1 MALATKTGRPDVM
14 ARARVVGPHDRSCA
28 ERIRLRELIAA
39 GEPAMP
45 DVRLLHTIAAKIR
58 RCCGHN
64 GLRAHRLA
72 WGWSVPEATGQV
84 HALCTAQRLGARGLT
99 IRSWHQWESER
110 YRPRDDYI
118 DLLCRLF
125 QTSAVRLGYAPDYTP
140 PPADPPAPTPVVE
153 PSVEASTEPEP
164 APVVAEWTGR
174 KTAALRTASRMSAR
188 AFAEH
193 LGVAVATVTYWQARP
208 DRPLSLANQEVLD
221 RAYKLADDDTKA
233 RFALLARGMS

>member
-1 MALATKTGRPDVM
+1 MTTATLTNHK
-14 ARARVVGPHDRSCA
+14 ARVLRPHDRWCA

-39 GEPAMP
+39 GVDP
-45 DVRLLHTIAAKIR
+45 DVADVLLLHAVAAKIR
-58 RCCGHN
+58 QCCGHN

-72 WGWSVPEATGQV
+72 WGWSVREATEQV
-84 HALCTAQRLGARGLT
+84 HALCTAQGLGARGLVT
-99 IRSWHQWESER
+99 RSWWQWEAGK
-110 YRPRDDYI
+110 RPNDDYV

-125 QTSAVRLGYAPDYTP
+125 QTSAVHLGYAPDYTP
-140 PPADPPAPTPVVE
+140 APTDATASASVAE
-153 PSVEASTEPEP
+153 PTEDPTAEPEA

-174 KTAALRTASRMSAR
+174 YAAALRTASRMSAR

-193 LGVAVATVTYWQARP
+193 LGVAVNTVTYWQARP

-221 RAYKLADDDTKA
+221 RAYKLADDDAKA

>member
-1 MALATKTGRPDVM
+1 MTTATVTNH
-14 ARARVVGPHDRSCA
+14 RARVPGVHERWCA
-28 ERIRLRELIAA
+28 ERIRLRELLAA
-39 GEPAMP
+39 GEPAVP
-45 DVRLLHTIAAKIR
+45 DVRLLHVVAAKVR

-72 WGWSVPEATGQV
+72 WGWSVREATGEV
-84 HALCTAQRLGARGLT
+84 HALCTAQQLGARGLT
-99 IRSWHQWESER
+99 MRSWQGWEAGKT
-110 YRPRDDYI
+110 RPNDDYV

-125 QTSAVRLGYAPDYTP
+125 QTSAVHLGYAPDYTP
-140 PPADPPAPTPVVE
+140 PPADPSAPTPVAE
-153 PSVEASTEPEP
+153 PSVDASTEAEP

-174 KTAALRTASRMSAR
+174 KAAALRTASRMSAR

-193 LGVAVATVTYWQARP
+193 LGVAVNTVTYWQARP

-233 RFALLARGMS
+233 RFALLAGGMS

>member
-1 MALATKTGRPDVM
+1 MTTATLTKHR
-14 ARARVVGPHDRSCA
+14 ARATEVHEWSCA
-28 ERIRLRELIAA
+28 ERIRLRDLLAA

-58 RCCGHN
+58 QCCGHN

-72 WGWSVPEATGQV
+72 WGWSVSEATGQV
-84 HALCTAQRLGARGLT
+84 HALCTAQQLGARGLVA
-99 IRSWHQWESER
+99 RSWQEWESGR
-110 YRPRDDYI
+110 KRPNDDYV

-140 PPADPPAPTPVVE
+140 APADPPAPTPVAGPAVD
-153 PSVEASTEPEP
+153 ATTEPGP

-174 KTAALRTASRMSAR
+174 KAAALRTASRMSAR

-193 LGVAVATVTYWQARP
+193 LGVAVNTVTYWQARP

-221 RAYKLADDDTKA
+221 RAYKLADDDTKT